1 MCVIAG
7 YNGNQNAAPI
17 LIEMLRRQQCFDGG
31 LSTGIATIHEGK
43 LYWKKVLGDVDEFLR
58 QVDLSEL
65 PGTIGIAHSRPD
77 NNYVEFAHPYVSN
90 NSKIAGVSNGTT
102 ARDHRVET
110 RSRVAQQLEKEG
122 YTFPL
127 EIATESPTA
136 VKLANGNAV
145 SLGDVLVN
153 RVDFCLQK
161 GLTFEEALAVT
172 CSELFG
178 ERVSVMINADVPD
191 RICVARQTRPME
203 ALIAKGECYIAS
215 SRFGFPE
222 EVKGTYMTLPP
233 LRICSI
239 QKDGVC
245 LTPWVIEGETV
256 DGICEITP
264 QTHIRAYALIE
275 AFLQGKKETPVNL
288 DEIDFMLLEHPE
300 IFREKYDYA
309 QFAKVIYDI
318 LYEMKCEGR
327 LKTEVR
333 PHMTY
338 SGIRNCVMMWLE

>member
-90 NSKIAGVSNGTT
+90 NGKIAGVSNGTT
-102 ARDHRVET
+102 AGDFRAEKR
-110 RSRVAQQLEKEG
+110 RQVARLLEEEG
-122 YTFPL
+122 YKFPF
-127 EIATESPTA
+127 EVFTENPNALT
-136 VKLANGNAV
+136 LANGNGV
-145 SLGDVLVN
+145 SLGDVIVN
-153 RVDFCLQK
+153 RVDSHMRK
-161 GLTFEEALAVT
+161 GLEFEAALAAT
-172 CSELFG
+172 ASEVFG
-178 ERVSVMINADVPD
+178 ERVSVVMNADVPD

-203 ALIAKGECYIAS
+203 ALIGKGECYIAT

-222 EVKGTYMTLPP
+222 EVAGTAMTLPT
-233 LRICSI
+233 LRICTV
-239 QKDGVC
+239 QKDGVHI
-245 LTPWVIEGETV
+245 TTHAIEGELV
-256 DGICEITP
+256 DGVCEITP
-264 QTHIRAYALIE
+264 QTYRKAYEMIE
-275 AFLQGKKETPVNL
+275 GFLLGKKENPVNL
-288 DEIDFMLLEHPE
+288 DEVFFMLREYPE
-300 IFREKYDYA
+300 IFRMKYDYA

-318 LYEMKCEGR
+318 LYEMKQEGR